1 MADRLRVTE
10 LDFDTIKNNLKN
22 FLKQQNEFTDYD
34 FDGSGLSI
42 LLDILAYNTH
52 YNAYYLN
59 MVANE
64 SFLDTA
70 LLRDSVVSH
79 AKSLGYTPYSK
90 KSPVASINFEIL
102 SPNNNPGT
110 LTIPRGYKF
119 LSEQIDGKAYT
130 FTVLNDTTVSKS
142 NTTYFFESLPINEGQ
157 LLSYRFV
164 QDDSNNPKQI
174 YTLQDENIETTSLQV
189 FVSPSS
195 SNTEITNYVLATDS
209 SEVTDES
216 LVYFLQ
222 EQRTGKYQIYFG
234 NGILGKKVP
243 DGGVVTVNYLVTNG
257 FEANRANNFVAS
269 SPLVDSNLQSLT
281 DFIITPVSAAGG
293 GSDRESVDKIK
304 YAAPL
309 KFASQN
315 RMVSYKDYEVFIR
328 NAYPNLDSIS
338 VWGGEDEMPP
348 LYGKVFVSIK
358 PKANYFLS
366 ETEKQQIINNII
378 QPRSIVTINTEF
390 RDPDF
395 LYLIVETNVKF
406 DKRKTTLTKE
416 NLALLVK
423 NSVRLYNNTY
433 LNKFGSIFASSKLQ
447 DAIDSTEPNAI
458 VGSSALIRAQKRF
471 LPVLNTKFNYVIDFS
486 VGITQ
491 GTPTNRFVSTEFQ
504 VRDNLG
510 VLRNVMIEEVP
521 KSFTGVNSIEVINPG
536 VYYSSEPTV
545 TIVGDGI
552 GATARAIVSQ
562 GKIQKIDI
570 INPGIDYNRA
580 SITISGGGGFGA
592 IAIPVIQN
600 FIGTLRLVYFT
611 SNSERVVVN
620 SNIGEINYQTG
631 KITLNDLNIIST
643 SSRDGLIRITCGIQD
658 TIIKSQR
665 NAILTIDE
673 EPSSIVVNTIEL

>member
-10 LDFDTIKNNLKN
+10 LDFDTIKNNLKS

-90 KSPVASINFEIL
+90 KSSVATVDFEVL
-102 SPNNNPGT
+102 SPTDTPGT
-110 LTIPRGYKF
+110 LTVPRGYKF

-130 FTVLNDTTVSKS
+130 FTVLNDVTVTKS
-142 NTTYFFESLPINEGQ
+142 NTSYYFENLPIHEGQ
-157 LLSYRFV
+157 LLSYRFI
-164 QDDSNNPKQI
+164 QDDTNNPKQI
-174 YTLQDENIETTSLQV
+174 FTLDDDSIETSSLQV
-189 FVSPSS
+189 FVSPST
-195 SNTEITNYVLATDS
+195 SNTQITNYVLATDS

-216 LVYFLQ
+216 EVFFLQ
-222 EQRTGKYQIYFG
+222 EHRTGKYQIYFG

-243 DGGVVTVNYLVTNG
+243 DAGVITVNYLVTNG
-257 FEANRANNFVAS
+257 FEANRANNFVAT
-269 SPLVDSNLQSLT
+269 SPLVDTNLQSLT
-281 DFIITPVSAAGG
+281 NFSLTPISAASG
-293 GSDRESVDKIK
+293 GSDRETVDKIK

-358 PKANYFLS
+358 PKANYFIS

-395 LYLIVETNVKF
+395 LYLIVEANVKF
-406 DKRKTTLTKE
+406 DRRKTTLTKE
-416 NLALLVK
+416 NLSILIK
-423 NSVRLYNNTY
+423 NSVRLYNSTY
-433 LNKFGSIFASSKLQ
+433 LNRFGSIFALSKLQ
-447 DAIDSTEPNAI
+447 DAIDSTESSAI

-471 LPVLNTKFNYVIDFS
+471 TPVLNTKFNYTIDFS
-486 VGITQ
+486 TGLTQ
-491 GTPTNRFVSTEFQ
+491 GTPSNKFISSEFQ
-504 VRDNLG
+504 VRDGLG
-510 VLRNVMIEEVP
+510 VLRNVIIEEVP
-521 KSFTGVNSIEVINPG
+521 KSFTGVNSIDVINPG

-552 GATARAIVSQ
+552 GATARAIVSL
-562 GKIQKIDI
+562 GKIQRIEVT
-570 INPGIDYNRA
+570 NPGIDYNRA
-580 SITISGGGGFGA
+580 SINITGGGGFGA

-600 FIGTLRLVYFT
+600 YVGTLRLVYFT
-611 SNSERVVVN
+611 QNSERVVVN
-620 SNIGEINYQTG
+620 SNVGEINYETG
-631 KITLNDLNIIST
+631 KITLNDLNIVST
-643 SSRDGLIRITCGIQD
+643 TTRDGLMRITCGIKD

-665 NAILTIDE
+665 NAILTIDD
-673 EPSSIVVNTIEL
+673 EPASIIINTIEL